1 MRTVWP
7 SGLATTV
14 CVAAGVTF
22 GSAQLAGQTTARPD
36 VTFTKDIL
44 PILQTSCQDCHRPG
58 GSGPMPLVTYDD
70 VRPWARAIRQRI
82 TNREM
87 PPWFSRRDIGEYDPD
102 PSLSDAQIA
111 MVSAWVDGGALPG
124 NPSDAPPPRQFVP
137 SGQWRFGEP
146 DLIVTSPGV
155 SVPAVGP
162 DLYPEPV
169 VDAGLTEDRFVQW
182 MEIVP
187 EHDPVVHHVLVYNA
201 GNGSG
206 GSTDSEDGGRG
217 TLIANLAKGGTPR
230 FFPDGAAKVMRRGDR
245 IRFQIHLHPT
255 GKAAE
260 VEHTRVGIKFF
271 PKGYVPK
278 HIIQTRAV
286 SSQATLII
294 PPGAANVQSDSF
306 FTLEHP
312 TTLLSF
318 QPHMHYRGKRM
329 TLEVQL
335 PSGEKRLLSDID
347 RFTQAWQ
354 PTYRYKHPPTFP
366 SGSTL
371 HVTAYHD
378 NSAANKLNPDPT
390 AFVAWGERT
399 VDEMNIGWMD
409 FFYLTDEEYAAT
421 VAHD

>member
-1 MRTVWP
+1 MARQA
-7 SGLATTV
+7 LASV
-14 CVAAGVTF
+14 SIACLL
-22 GSAQLAGQTTARPD
+22 LAGGVAGQAPARSD

-44 PILQTSCQDCHRPG
+44 PILQTSCQDCHRAE

-82 TNREM
+82 TAREM
-87 PPWFSRRDIGEYDPD
+87 PPWFSRRDVGEYDPD

-111 MVSAWVDGGALPG
+111 MVAAWVDNGAPRG
-124 NPSDAPPPRQFVP
+124 NPADAPPPRRFAP

-146 DLIVTSPGV
+146 DLIVTSPAV

-169 VDAGLTEDRFVQW
+169 VDAGVTEDRYVQW
-182 MEIVP
+182 FEIVP
-187 EHDPVVHHVLVYNA
+187 EHDPVVHHVLVYDVEA
-201 GNGSG
+201 SAKE
-206 GSTDSEDGGRG
+206 STENEDGARVSG

-230 FFPDGAAKVMRRGDR
+230 FFPEGAAKIIRRGDKL
-245 IRFQIHLHPT
+245 RFQIHLHPN
-255 GKAAE
+255 GKTSE

-286 SSQATLII
+286 SSQATLAI
-294 PPGAANVQSDSF
+294 PPGDPNVRSDAY
-306 FTLEHP
+306 FTLQRP

-329 TLEVQL
+329 TLEAKL
-335 PSGEKRLLSDID
+335 PSGEVKLLSDID
-347 RFTQAWQ
+347 RFTQRWQ
-354 PTYRYKHPPTFP
+354 PTYRYKHAPVFP
-366 SGSTL
+366 AGTVL

-378 NSAANKLNPDPT
+378 NSASNKLNPDPT

-409 FFYLTDEEYAAT
+409 FFYLTDEEFAT
-421 VAHD
+421 GNASR